1 MLRHIAA
8 KGTPPPKVWWI
19 PPVGLRTAVK
29 LYFHHL
35 KIPVVC
41 SVKDHHL
48 EFIKYCKQYKFHGLM
63 ADDAE
68 YLAFDPPRFFSA
80 HSLKLTMRQTLEAK
94 EYIVPQLIED
104 LKLSK
109 DKLCALLS
117 LLGNFV
123 LPQPE
128 LYDYYKR
135 CGINQIISK
144 VIL

>member
-1 MLRHIAA
+1 M
-8 KGTPPPKVWWI
+8 
-19 PPVGLRTAVK
+19 
-29 LYFHHL
+29 
-35 KIPVVC
+35 VC

-48 EFIKYCKQYKFHGLM
+48 ELIQYCRQHKFHGLM

-94 EYIVPQLIED
+94 EYIISQLIED

-123 LPQPE
+123 LPQHE
-128 LYDYYKR
+128 LFDYYKR

-144 VIL
+144 VHYKINYFLFYYY

>member
-1 MLRHIAA
+1 
-8 KGTPPPKVWWI
+8 
-19 PPVGLRTAVK
+19 
-29 LYFHHL
+29 
-35 KIPVVC
+35 
-41 SVKDHHL
+41 
-48 EFIKYCKQYKFHGLM
+48 M

-94 EYIVPQLIED
+94 EYIVSQLIED

-123 LPQPE
+123 LPQNE
-128 LYDYYKR
+128 LFDYYKR

-144 VIL
+144 VHHIVNWFKFLLIIYEFI